1 MTYNFKKVSNKQKK
15 INNKDRKNNNWVI
28 LNKKEKVCY
37 SGKTKKKLMKMMFSN
52 KMKNRILQNTP
63 QRQKK

>member
-1 MTYNFKKVSNKQKK
+1 MTYNFKKVINKQKK

-52 KMKNRILQNTP
+52 KMKNRIPQITP

>member
-37 SGKTKKKLMKMMFSN
+37 SGKTKKKLMKMM
-52 KMKNRILQNTP
+52 KNENLYLR
-63 QRQKK
+63 